1 MKTIE
6 YLTLV
11 ASIVLFAGCA
21 SMPPKELVNAR
32 SAYQQASE
40 GPAAQLVPAELHK
53 AHEALV
59 LAEKSFQKEPDS
71 YKTKDLAY
79 VAQRKAEQAGALGAM
94 AVDVTKKENANVAF
108 HEKQTTI
115 MEQGKQDLRAA
126 EKQAAAQDL
135 RDSEQRTADALAKLA
150 TLAAMK
156 EEKRGLVLTL
166 SGNVLFRSNEAILM
180 SSAQKKL
187 DQVANALLEVGARN
201 LIVEGHTD
209 SQGTVAYNQAL
220 SQRRAEAVRDY
231 LISRKYPSNSIVAKG
246 MGEASPIADNA
257 SAEGR
262 ANNRR
267 VEIIIKSDV
276 KATN

>member
-11 ASIVLFAGCA
+11 ASVVLFAGCA

-32 SAYQQASE
+32 SAYQQANE

-79 VAQRKAEQAGALGAM
+79 VAQRKAEQAGALGAT
-94 AVDVTKKENANVAF
+94 AVDVTKKENANIAF

-187 DQVANALLEVGARN
+187 DQVANALLEVSARN

-209 SQGTVAYNQAL
+209 SQGTVAYNQTL

-276 KATN
+276 KTTN